1 MKSWIAVVLVA
12 VLIPVGAVSFGSSA
26 SEDPKTED
34 IMKGLFKKGSG
45 KFNTVLKKE
54 VEAKPVDWEAI
65 EKTTKE
71 IHELGGSL
79 EKGEPQKGSKDSWK
93 KLAGKFGENT
103 KELHKAAED
112 KDLTKVK
119 AVQKTIGDSCKA
131 CHSAHRE

>member
-1 MKSWIAVVLVA
+1 MKSWIAVALVA

-34 IMKGLFKKGSG
+34 VMKGLFGKTG
-45 KFNTVLKKE
+45 KFKSALKKE

-65 EKTTKE
+65 QKTTKE

-93 KLAGKFGENT
+93 KLASKFGENT

-112 KDLTKVK
+112 KDLAKVK
-119 AVQKTIGDSCKA
+119 AAQKTIGDSCKA
-131 CHSAHRE
+131 CHSTHRE